1 MVTFFSF
8 NLRSAYDALFICT
21 LLSAHVINNPPR
33 SIVYLYI
40 IICHRNGELFSILDD
55 GST

>member
-21 LLSAHVINNPPR
+21 LLSAHVLNPPR